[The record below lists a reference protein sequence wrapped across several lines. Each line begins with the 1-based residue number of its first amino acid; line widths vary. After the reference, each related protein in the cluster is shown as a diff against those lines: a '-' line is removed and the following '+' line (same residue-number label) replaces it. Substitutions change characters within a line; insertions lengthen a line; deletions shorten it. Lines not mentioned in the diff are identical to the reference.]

1 MVLNI
6 AFQIINKII
15 FCKIN
20 IEYLLK
26 KHSCINEVLI
36 FKNFFIIKYIKEV
49 QFREKKKLVY
59 KKVKIYL

>member
-15 FCKIN
+15 FTKLYFCKIN

-36 FKNFFIIKYIKEV
+36 FKNSFIIKYIKEV
-49 QFREKKKLVY
+49 QFREKKNKN
-59 KKVKIYL
+59 